1 MRYPSRAKDAQ
12 RRILVRQI
20 PPNHRT
26 ADNLRQAKGSIMKV
40 VTDILTALI
49 VVVMLLGCAALVKFL
64 VCYLVGI

>member
-1 MRYPSRAKDAQ
+1 MRYPSRAKDTK

-26 ADNLRQAKGSIMKV
+26 TDNLRETERSIMKV
-40 VTDILTALI
+40 ITDILTALI

-64 VCYLVGI
+64 VCYLVGV